1 MTTDLGLFIAGL
13 GAFLLAY
20 FLTPQAAK
28 VATRLGLVK
37 YPGGRHLHAKP
48 TPLLGGLALFA
59 GIYIAGLAAA
69 PDLAMAIC
77 LPLAMISGLVDDW
90 CKCKGVELP
99 ALPKLILQLL
109 PAVSFVLLGHTISY
123 LSNPFGDGLIV
134 LPLWL
139 DWGLTIAWLVGMTNA
154 VNFLDGMDG
163 LLAGITSV
171 AAFSLMVIA
180 LIKDAPFTAS
190 WMVAILGA
198 CLAFLR
204 YNFPPA
210 KLFMGDTGSNF
221 LGFTLAA
228 LAVSGYFKAAT
239 LAGLVAPLLALFIP
253 LFNVVYVIL
262 RRMRQGRSFV
272 EALTVADLEHSF
284 NVLGRRTGFN
294 TMETVLVFI
303 LMGMM
308 VSAVGVAWAGR

>member
-1 MTTDLGLFIAGL
+1 MTTDLGLLIAGL
-13 GAFLLAY
+13 AAFLLAY
-20 FLTPQAAK
+20 VLTPHAARL
-28 VATRLGLVK
+28 AERLGLVK
-37 YPGGRHLHAKP
+37 YPGGRHLHTKP

-59 GIYIAGLAAA
+59 GIYIPGVLFA
-69 PDLAMAIC
+69 PDLALAIC
-77 LPLAMISGLVDDW
+77 LPLALISGLVDDW
-90 CKCKGVELP
+90 CKCKGVELA
-99 ALPKLILQLL
+99 ALPKLILQFL
-109 PAVSFVLLGHTISY
+109 PAVSFVALGHTISY
-123 LSNPFGDGLIV
+123 LSNPFGDGLII
-134 LPLWL
+134 LPHWL

-163 LLAGITSV
+163 LLAGVTAV
-171 AAFSLMVIA
+171 ASFSLMVIA
-180 LIKDAPFTAS
+180 LIKQVPFTAA
-190 WMVAILGA
+190 WMVAIFGA
-198 CLAFLR
+198 SLAFLR

-253 LFNVVYVIL
+253 LFNVVFVIL

-303 LMGMM
+303 LMGML

>member
-1 MTTDLGLFIAGL
+1 MTTDLRLLLAGL
-13 GAFLLAY
+13 AAFLLAY
-20 FLTPQAAK
+20 ALTPQAARL
-28 VATRLGLVK
+28 AERLGLVK
-37 YPGGRHLHAKP
+37 YPGGRHLHTKP

-59 GIYIAGLAAA
+59 GIYIPGVLAA
-69 PDLAMAIC
+69 PDMALAIC
-77 LPLAMISGLVDDW
+77 LPLALISGLVDDW
-90 CKCKGVELP
+90 CKCKGLELP
-99 ALPKLILQLL
+99 ALPKLILQFL
-109 PAVSFVLLGHTISY
+109 PAVSFVFLGRTIMY
-123 LSNPFGDGLIV
+123 LSNPFGGGLIV
-134 LPLWL
+134 LPVWL

-163 LLAGITSV
+163 LLAGVTAV
-171 AAFSLMVIA
+171 ASFSLMVIA
-180 LIKDAPFTAS
+180 LIKQVPFTAS
-190 WMVAILGA
+190 WMVAIFGA
-198 CLAFLR
+198 SLAFLR

-253 LFNVVYVIL
+253 LFNVVFVIL

>member
-1 MTTDLGLFIAGL
+1 VTTDLGLLIAGL

-20 FLTPQAAK
+20 LLTPQAARLA
-28 VATRLGLVK
+28 VRLGLVK
-37 YPGGRHLHAKP
+37 YPGGRHLHKEP

-59 GIYIAGLAAA
+59 GIYIAGMIAA
-69 PDLAMAIC
+69 PDLALAIC

-90 CKCKGVELP
+90 CKCKGVDLP

-109 PAVSFVLLGHTISY
+109 PAVTFVLLGRTISY
-123 LSNPFGDGLIV
+123 VSNPFDDGVIV

-163 LLAGITSV
+163 LLAGVTSV

-198 CLAFLR
+198 SLAFLR

-253 LFNVVYVIL
+253 LFNVVFVIL

-303 LMGMM
+303 LMGML